1 VTSSQLQII
10 EKLLAAT
17 RKLVYSATPSDPV
30 LVIAVQRYLT
40 AHDQLAASF
49 GILSDNYSKYLNC
62 RYGLDL
68 LRKTPNGAGSSNEEL
83 LLREMRKIL
92 DGLSL
97 AEHVLLEE
105 VTP

>member
-1 VTSSQLQII
+1 VNSSQLQILD
-10 EKLLAAT
+10 KLLTAT
-17 RKLVYSATPSDPV
+17 RKLVYSATPSDPI
-30 LVIAVQRYLT
+30 LIINVQRYLT

-49 GILSDNYSKYLNC
+49 GILSDSYSKYLNC
-62 RYGLDL
+62 KYGLDL

-83 LLREMRKIL
+83 LLREMRKIW
-92 DGLSL
+92 DSLSL